1 MNTILLL
8 QHFFIFA
15 LAAVPCLLGILAAK
29 YYMRQ
34 ELKASI
40 LFFSAGHIMCIALV
54 FLGMHAVKNN
64 WYHVKLLSIFFPN
77 SII

>member
-1 MNTILLL
+1 MRTILLL

-29 YYMRQ
+29 YYMRK
-34 ELKASI
+34 EWKTSI
-40 LFFSAGHIMCIALV
+40 LFFCAGVAICIVLV
-54 FLGMHAVKNN
+54 FLGMHAAKNN
-64 WYHVKLLSIFFPN
+64 WHSVKLLSIFFPN